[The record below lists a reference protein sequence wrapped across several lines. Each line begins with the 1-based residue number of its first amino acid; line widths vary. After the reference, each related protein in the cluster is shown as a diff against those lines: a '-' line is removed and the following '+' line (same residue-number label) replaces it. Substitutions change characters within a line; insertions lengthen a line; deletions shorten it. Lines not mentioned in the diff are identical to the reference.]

1 MGITLTRLSRHAAG
15 TVSAR
20 PLALVILVL
29 TVVFMAEFSVM
40 AVMRFWPVTNEFHQ
54 AIFDA
59 TMVTLIAA
67 PTLYFFMLR
76 PLVALIARQ
85 TEYEQ
90 RLERS
95 EENARAVIK
104 AVGEGIAVTDHEGVI
119 LAGNDELARIF
130 GYAPHEMAGMNAGRL
145 IPEALLAFQSSALAG
160 RVAGRRMELEGLRRD
175 GAYFPLEIRVEEAVG
190 AGSERIYTAAIRDI
204 SERRQAER
212 ALRESERKYR
222 ETVNAARS
230 GYWLLNR
237 MGMIVE
243 SNDALCDMLGL
254 STAEVAGR
262 HATEF
267 VAPEHHDVLEEC
279 GRKECGTGHR
289 VFGLTLRR
297 ADGTALPALASFTV
311 ILDEQGEPDGC
322 FAFLTDISELKA
334 QEARLREAKSA
345 AENATRLKD
354 RFISLVAHDLRAP
367 FVSIVG
373 LLNLVE
379 RDREHPLAP
388 RQKELIRHV
397 IKSTEASLALIDDL
411 LNVSR
416 LQTGAL
422 KPMMR
427 FFDLYELAARAVGTV
442 SHMATAKHLTLVN
455 EVPKGTRVYVDPSL
469 IEQVAV
475 NLIINAIKFTERGG
489 SVRVFSPPGGAPALC
504 VRDEGVGIAPD
515 RMATLFILGKNHS
528 TPGTEGEKGTGFG
541 LPLCAEIVRA
551 HGGALEVASE
561 PDKGSVFTIRLP
573 GVTPRVLTIDRHGTL
588 AEILARTELGPGIL
602 CHPRQTME
610 QAIAALET
618 ETFHLIVADV
628 ETPGFD
634 LDRLNAALVSRTGGA
649 PPPLALVIPEGWA
662 HAAKAASAASVAEVA
677 VKPVEAHGFAALIRK
692 FTI

>member
-1 MGITLTRLSRHAAG
+1 MTRLSRHAAG
-15 TVSAR
+15 TASVR

-29 TVVFMAEFSVM
+29 TVVFMAEFTVM
-40 AVMRFWPVTNEFHQ
+40 SLLQIAPLADDFQQSLLDAGLVTVIVAPV
-54 AIFDA
+54 
-59 TMVTLIAA
+59 
-67 PTLYFFMLR
+67 LYFFMLR

-104 AVGEGIAVTDHEGVI
+104 AVGEGIVVTDHQGVI
-119 LAGNDELARIF
+119 LSANDELARIF
-130 GYAPHEMAGMNAGRL
+130 GYAPHELAGMNAGRL
-145 IPEALLAFQSSALAG
+145 IPEALLAFQSGALAG

-190 AGSERIYTAAIRDI
+190 AGSERLYTAAIRDI

-243 SNDALCDMLGL
+243 SNDALNSMLGL
-254 STAEVAGR
+254 APAQAAGR
-262 HATEF
+262 LATEF
-267 VAPEHHDVLEEC
+267 VAPENHDVLEEC
-279 GRKECGTGHR
+279 GKKECGTGHR

-311 ILDEQGEPDGC
+311 ILDEHGEPDGC

-334 QEARLREAKSA
+334 QEARLREAKTT

-379 RDREHPLAP
+379 RDRDHPLAP

-427 FFDLYELAARAVGTV
+427 FFDLYELTARAVGTV

-455 EVPKGTRVYVDPSL
+455 EVPAGTRVYVDPSL

-489 SVRVFSPPGGAPALC
+489 SVRVFSPSGGAPALC
-504 VRDEGVGIAPD
+504 VRDEGEGIAPD
-515 RMATLFILGKNHS
+515 RMATLFTLGKNYS

-573 GVTPRVLTIDRHGTL
+573 DVTPRALAIDRRGTL
-588 AEILARTELGPGIL
+588 AETLSRTEGAPGIL
-602 CHPRQTME
+602 CHLAQHME
-610 QAIAALET
+610 QAAAALEA
-618 ETFHLIVADV
+618 ENFHLVVADV

-634 LDRLNAALVSRTGGA
+634 LDRLNTALVSRTGGA
-649 PPPLALVIPEGWA
+649 PPPLILVIPEGWA
-662 HAAKAASAASVAEVA
+662 HAAKAATAGSVAEVV
-677 VKPVEAHGFAALIRK
+677 VKPVEAQSFAALIRK